1 MTNFFKIASVAII
14 ALSANSLFAQD
25 TAETTLN
32 VNLASSFEITV
43 ANASVDIDM
52 NTPEHFQSGNTSGQK
67 ADHVQIS
74 ATGEYEVKVIAFSD
88 LTSGSETI
96 PVNTITVTPTLGSY
110 LGAGSE
116 GSVSPTLTAQSLS
129 NSTENTIISCE
140 TGESLRGYNIEYS
153 IPSESASEY
162 LNHSAG
168 TYTTTVTY
176 SLYAL

>member
-1 MTNFFKIASVAII
+1 VIAS
-14 ALSANSLFAQD
+14 
-25 TAETTLN
+25 
-32 VNLASSFEITV
+32 
-43 ANASVDIDM
+43 
-52 NTPEHFQSGNTSGQK
+52 
-67 ADHVQIS
+67 
-74 ATGEYEVKVIAFSD
+74 SD

-129 NSTENTIISCE
+129 TSTENTIISCN

-153 IPSESASEY
+153 IPSDSASEY